1 MGLCLSVCHKW
12 LREQFLHCGLRKFR
26 HSKSSVYRWYT
37 QLARRRF
44 VFDTYKTMKATR
56 TRHGWVHIFITHRPT
71 LTLQLHNFDLFR
83 TCRKVVSAL
92 LHGHWQDF
100 TDTTHRA
107 VPRRQL
113 SFLLEGGGVGGGS
126 MPSWTTHSVFFW
138 KIYHKCLG
146 FREFANCG
154 EWGKFAVS
162 VGHPEAKRLCPWTPL
177 GAPPPDP
184 HYRLALA
191 ICVHHTYFDLATP
204 LVVPQYVLTNL
215 TCIYFRPTLCFILV
229 YNCGLTVRNK
239 RICYVMIWPKFI

>member
-1 MGLCLSVCHKW
+1 
-12 LREQFLHCGLRKFR
+12 
-26 HSKSSVYRWYT
+26 
-37 QLARRRF
+37 
-44 VFDTYKTMKATR
+44 MKATR

-113 SFLLEGGGVGGGS
+113 SFLLQGGGVGGGS
-126 MPSWTTHSVFFW
+126 MPSWTTHSVFFERYITNDW
-138 KIYHKCLG
+138 GLG
-146 FREFANCG
+146 NLQTAENEANLLFLLGTQKLKGSAPGPRC
-154 EWGKFAVS
+154 
-162 VGHPEAKRLCPWTPL
+162 RLRPQTPII
-177 GAPPPDP
+177 GS
-184 HYRLALA
+184 RSA
-191 ICVHHTYFDLATP
+191 ICVHHTYFDLTTP